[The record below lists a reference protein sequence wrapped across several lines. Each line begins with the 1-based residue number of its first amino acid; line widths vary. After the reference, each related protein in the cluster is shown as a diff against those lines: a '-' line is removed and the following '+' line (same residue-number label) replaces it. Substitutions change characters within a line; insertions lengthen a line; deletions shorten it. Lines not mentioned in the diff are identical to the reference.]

1 MIRRPPRSTRT
12 DTLFPYTT
20 LFRSINPG
28 DRDQFRFE
36 AAAED
41 AGAGFAARAGDRPA
55 TQRAVDMD
63 TAIGDDFGA
72 RADGGADDQIAVGD
86 IDLLTRTHRVTDD
99 AGRHAARRGRCWRRR
114 QIGRAGG
121 GEREG

>member
-1 MIRRPPRSTRT
+1 MRISDWSSDVCSSDLHDLRGFAAQIPLHLLGNR
-12 DTLFPYTT
+12 
-20 LFRSINPG
+20 INPG

-55 TQRAVDMD
+55 TQRAVDVD

-72 RADGGADDQIAVGD
+72 RADGGAEDRKSVVEGKSVSVRVELGG
-86 IDLLTRTHRVTDD
+86 LLVIKKKKKKTSN
-99 AGRHAARRGRCWRRR
+99 
-114 QIGRAGG
+114 
-121 GEREG
+121 